1 MSRLFFAVLII
12 VGMLVAV
19 PVQAQ
24 ESSPAQTQAQKFTET
39 VRQAVIV
46 AVKEKTGRTLVINGE
61 LSFSMAPRPQMT
73 AKQVILSNPEGFGAT
88 PFISMDQID
97 ITFDLGAALTGNMVI
112 NGFVMDRPKIN
123 FVVNKAGRNNW
134 SFGAKAL
141 QAGVFEIS
149 NATVNYFD
157 ARSKAAYTFE
167 DVNLKID
174 APTVSDTLKAAGSL
188 RWNNEKVA
196 LVSSLAT
203 LELLNKG
210 SVAKINIKLDAKR
223 FSTDLSA
230 NFSQQKDGLKLA
242 NIKLL
247 SNDMNASG
255 KMSFKYGKVRPYVNA
270 DFKLDQ
276 LDLTKY
282 LGNSPKNSRKT
293 TRWSKQEIDFS
304 SLKAID
310 GDFKLSLDSVQYQK
324 IRTGA
329 ARLVAKLRGG
339 VLRLNL
345 ANLALYEGAAKLIL
359 SIDGRKPKAAVK
371 VSGNVRNVRALPFLL
386 DAADIRKIE
395 GRTNLDFNLTSK
407 GRSQFTFMRTLTG
420 TANIK
425 FRKGALLGI
434 NIARILR
441 SIKRGKTSGFAR
453 GGKTPF
459 GRIVADFR
467 FRKGVGANKRLR
479 VSGGEVLMSGGG
491 KVRMPNQTLSYRVR
505 PSLAG
510 RGGISVLGINVPI
523 IIAGP
528 WANPRIYPDLPGFLD
543 APEIAL
549 KGLTTVGK
557 GGIEGVTGVVEKVTS
572 PIGKIIQAPFKKL
585 F

>member
-1 MSRLFFAVLII
+1 MSRLFFPVL
-12 VGMLVAV
+12 VLVAMLVAA
-19 PVQAQ
+19 PLQAQ
-24 ESSPAQTQAQKFTET
+24 EAAQTQEQKFTET

-61 LSFSMAPRPQMT
+61 LSFTMQPRPQMT
-73 AKQVILSNPEGFGAT
+73 AKQVILSNPQGFGTT

-97 ITFDLGAALTGNMVI
+97 ISFDLIAALTGNMVI

-123 FVVNKAGRNNW
+123 FMVDKAGRNNW

-149 NATVNYFD
+149 NATVSYVD

-167 DVNLKID
+167 EVNLKID
-174 APTVSDTLKAAGSL
+174 APTVSDTLKAAGNL
-188 RWNNEKVA
+188 NWNNQKIA

-203 LELLNKG
+203 LELFNKG
-210 SVAKINIKLDAKR
+210 EVARINVKLDAEQ
-223 FSTDLSA
+223 FSTELSA
-230 NFSQQKDGLKLA
+230 DFLQQKNNLEFT
-242 NIKLL
+242 NIRL
-247 SNDMNASG
+247 SNNDMKISG
-255 KMSFKYGKVRPYVNA
+255 KVSVKNGKVRPYINA
-270 DFKLDQ
+270 DLKIDQ
-276 LDLTKY
+276 LDLTNY
-282 LGNSPKNSRKT
+282 LTNGQKNTRKT
-293 TRWSKQEIDFS
+293 TRWSKKTIDFS

-310 GDFKLSLDSVQYQK
+310 GDFKLSLDGVQYQK

-329 ARLVAKLRGG
+329 ARLAAKLKGG

-345 ANLALYEGAAKLIL
+345 SNLLLYEGAAKLIL
-359 SIDGRKPKAAVK
+359 SIDGRKPNAAVRL
-371 VSGNVRNVRALPFLL
+371 SGNVKNVRALPFLR

-395 GRTNLDFNLTSK
+395 GRTNLDFNLTSS
-407 GRSQFTFMRTLTG
+407 GRSQVSFMHALVG
-420 TANIK
+420 TANIR

-441 SIKRGKTSGFAR
+441 SIKRGKTSGFAK

-459 GRIVADFR
+459 GKIVANFR
-467 FRKGVGANKRLR
+467 FRKGVGTNKRFR
-479 VSGGEVLMSGGG
+479 MSGGEVLISGGG
-491 KVRMPNQTLSYRVR
+491 RVRMPKQTLSYRVR

-510 RGGISVLGINVPI
+510 KGGISVLGINVPI
-523 IIAGP
+523 IIVGP
-528 WANPRIYPDLPGFLD
+528 WANPKVYPDLPGFLD

-549 KGLTTVGK
+549 KGLATVGK
-557 GGIEGVTGVVEKVTS
+557 GSIEGVTGVVKAVTS
-572 PIGKIIQAPFKKL
+572 PLGNIIKAPFKKL